1 MQVFIFYDMPLVD
14 SQYDEHPALL
24 GFEAIPTQPAAA
36 HYLTNGR
43 SLAKHRTEQNRTEQ
57 NRGCGCNRT
66 NGSGRCEAEGMRGKS
81 DSALRETERQ
91 KAGIKPPVGDD
102 ARATLNIIS
111 YYY

>member
-57 NRGCGCNRT
+57 NRTEAVGVIGLTVVVGVKLRV
-66 NGSGRCEAEGMRGKS
+66 CEGKAT
-81 DSALRETERQ
+81 ALCVRRSVRRRALSRQ
-91 KAGIKPPVGDD
+91 W
-102 ARATLNIIS
+102 ATTHAPL
-111 YYY
+111 